1 MSTALINRV
10 FNRDGAEAA
19 LATARAA
26 QAPLGIIRSLEDGT
40 FTPDFKP
47 TKKVTAEVP
56 LGSKGDVTLHAVK
69 VDGKIV
75 RIVKTIRG
83 ESGDTVS
90 AEPLDTVIIAE
101 AMKIIL

>member
-1 MSTALINRV
+1 MSTIAIINKV
-10 FNRDGAEAA
+10 FDRDGAAA
-19 LATARAA
+19 AAERADVLGEGWAARK
-26 QAPLGIIRSLEDGT
+26 IRAGEWNRQ
-40 FTPDFKP
+40 PAKP
-47 TKKVTAEVP
+47 VEVP

-75 RIVKTIRG
+75 RIMKTVRG

-90 AEPLDTVIIAE
+90 AEPLDTINIAE